1 MNWTRLLAVLLLA
14 VLLQATIGRLVD
26 VPMVDVDLLLVLVL
40 VCGLVAPAHDARMAA
55 LLIGFTVDLLSGA
68 PIGINTFAF
77 GCTGLFITKLREVVN
92 RHVWLGRLVI
102 ALLAGLVGEIVLAL
116 HLCYVQGADLGGFTK
131 GLLAA
136 SQIALPAA
144 TAAAL
149 LTLMPALAPRRRRA
163 TWGH

>member
-14 VLLQATIGRLVD
+14 VVLQATVGRLVD
-26 VPMVDVDLLLVLVL
+26 VPIVDFDLLLVLVL
-40 VCGLVAPAHDARMAA
+40 VCGLIAPAHDARMAA
-55 LLIGFTVDLLSGA
+55 LLIGFTADLLSGA

-77 GCTGLFITKLREVVN
+77 GCTGVVITKLREIIN

-102 ALLAGLVGEIVLAL
+102 ALLAGLAGEIVLAL
-116 HLCYVQGADLGGFTK
+116 HQSYVQGTVLGGFMQ

-136 SQIALPAA
+136 SRIALPAA

-163 TWGH
+163 AWGH